1 MNLINIF
8 GKIGGKMEITELTK
22 EDIKTILRTNQY
34 IIKNINFQNNSIN
47 GSTIKNKIKYFF
59 KIMSSERCK
68 QEIKGYLSIKEE
80 YPVPKLV
87 EYIEYTD
94 IGILIYEYVDAIK
107 NNQGLLHDFILNCE
121 ENYKYNLKVVNNI
134 FQYYGKSLKK
144 ICKVN
149 SFPMEEFYKKRMNT
163 RLLKWYKDW
172 EINEYKILIN
182 GTIVIN
188 LKEIIRTLKNYF
200 EKVKMYDAF
209 LSQGDPNTVNIGIKP
224 IFMDLTTAGYNY
236 IGAEIAAFIWS
247 ELIAD
252 AYFCPKYHAKSYK
265 DHEKILHIYDNYKPN
280 LKYSINRDKKT
291 IQIDGNI
298 KISKIRKE
306 ILNEY
311 LKIFIK
317 NNIVVGEELK
327 YYIVMRILCIF
338 NIREMEEIDTIYS
351 LFCVG
356 MFLKLEGK
364 EKSILSNIELII
376 ENYSEDVKIGN
387 GETV

>member
-1 MNLINIF
+1 M
-8 GKIGGKMEITELTK
+8 KITELSK
-22 EDIKTILRTNQY
+22 EDIKAILRKNQY

-47 GSTIKNKIKYFF
+47 GSMIKNKIKYFF

-68 QEIKGYLSIKEE
+68 QEIEGYSSIKAE
-80 YPVPKLV
+80 YPVPRLV

-94 IGILIYEYVDAIK
+94 TGILIYEYVNAIK
-107 NNQGLLHDFILNCE
+107 NNQGLLHDYILKCE
-121 ENYKYNLKVVNNI
+121 AKNTYTSDVVKKI
-134 FQYYGKSLKK
+134 FQYYDESLKK

-149 SFPMEEFYKKRMNT
+149 SFPMEEFYKKRINT

-172 EINEYKILIN
+172 GINEYKIIIN
-182 GTIVIN
+182 ENININ
-188 LKEIIRTLKNYF
+188 LEEIIRTLENFF
-200 EKVKMYDAF
+200 EKPKTYEAF

-224 IFMDLTTAGYNY
+224 IFMDLTTAGYNCVE
-236 IGAEIAAFIWS
+236 AEIAAFIWS

-280 LKYSINRDKKT
+280 LKYSINRDEKT
-291 IQIDGNI
+291 IQIDGNL
-298 KISKIRKE
+298 KISKIRKK

-311 LKIFIK
+311 LKIFTK
-317 NNIVVGEELK
+317 NYIFVGEELK

-364 EKSILSNIELII
+364 EKNILNNIELMLKD
-376 ENYSEDVKIGN
+376 YSEDVKIEN
-387 GETV
+387 GKSV

>member
-8 GKIGGKMEITELTK
+8 GKFGGKMGITELSE
-22 EDIKTILRTNQY
+22 EDIKAILRTNQY

-68 QEIKGYLSIKEE
+68 QEIEGYSSIKAE
-80 YPVPKLV
+80 YPVPRLV
-87 EYIEYTD
+87 EYIECTD
-94 IGILIYEYVDAIK
+94 TGILIYEYVNAIK
-107 NNQGLLHDFILNCE
+107 NNQGLLHDYILKCE
-121 ENYKYNLKVVNNI
+121 AKNTYTSDVVKNI
-134 FQYYGKSLKK
+134 FQYYDKSLKK

-149 SFPMEEFYKKRMNT
+149 SFPMEEFYKKRINT
-163 RLLKWYKDW
+163 RLLNWYEDW
-172 EINEYKILIN
+172 KINEYKIIIN
-182 GTIVIN
+182 ETININ
-188 LKEIIRTLKNYF
+188 LKEIIKTLKDFF
-200 EKVKMYDAF
+200 EKPKTYEAF

-236 IGAEIAAFIWS
+236 IEAEIAAFIWS

-265 DHEKILHIYDNYKPN
+265 GHEKILHVYDNYKPN

-291 IQIDGNI
+291 IKIDGNL
-298 KISKIRKE
+298 KISKIRKK

-311 LKIFIK
+311 VKIFIK

-356 MFLKLEGK
+356 MFLKLESK
-364 EKSILSNIELII
+364 EKNILSNMELMIK
-376 ENYSEDVKIGN
+376 NYSEDVEIEN